1 MANIIRVTP
10 EELTAAAGRMEASG
24 STVENMTQQM
34 TAKVLELTGTIWS
47 GEAQKAYMD
56 KFKGLEA
63 DIVKLTKM
71 VKEQSTNLRVIAAE
85 YASTEQTNVNGAGK
99 LSSGVII

>member
-24 STVENMTQQM
+24 TTVENMTQQM

-47 GEAQKAYMD
+47 GDAQRAYVD
-56 KFKGLEA
+56 KFKNLEG

-71 VKEQSTNLRVIAAE
+71 IKEESAALRAIASE
-85 YASTEQTNVNGAGK
+85 YAATEQTNVNGTGK
-99 LSSGVII
+99 LSSSVIV